1 MFGSEVRWRFLKKF
15 IENQNQENCFWL
27 FNGGGPYCMESSP
40 LTYKANIIET
50 SVIKELKTI
59 YVNLRYETFIIF
71 LETLNIALWRI

>member
-1 MFGSEVRWRFLKKF
+1 
-15 IENQNQENCFWL
+15 
-27 FNGGGPYCMESSP
+27 METSP
-40 LTYKANIIET
+40 LIYKANIIET